1 MNIEIVCFLSG
12 FHLGV
17 VDRLLLVR
25 IAFLSSVLILVCSR
39 YYGLFFPITEP
50 LFRSRPDEFSLPRLS
65 WMGRSYVLARASLVV
80 VCLLALFGLGGPLLL
95 VLIVM
100 LFAALDFYT
109 ANFTPKIWPNLF
121 HLHVFGTL
129 CVLGELAPVFSP
141 SSPIS
146 FSCTT
151 ILLMRW
157 QVGLIYFFAGVVKV
171 IHGGI
176 DWALKAKSL
185 HFVVLTNGTR
195 LGRFLLSDFRSRR
208 AASIGALILELFLP
222 FLLFFPSLYPLF
234 AFLALSFHFATYG
247 MFGISFWHLWVFFP
261 ALFLLP

>member
-1 MNIEIVCFLSG
+1 MNIAHFLSG
-12 FHLGV
+12 FHLGI

-25 IAFLSSVLILVCSR
+25 ITFLSSVLILVCSR
-39 YYGLFFPITEP
+39 YYGLFFPRTEP
-50 LFRSRPDEFSLPRLS
+50 LFTAGPGDCPLPRLS
-65 WMGRSYVLARASLVV
+65 WMGRSYVLIRVSLVV
-80 VCLLALFGLGGPLLL
+80 ACLLALFGLGGPLLL
-95 VLIVM
+95 VLIV
-100 LFAALDFYT
+100 LSFAALDFYT

-129 CVLGELAPVFSP
+129 CVLGELAPVLSP
-141 SSPIS
+141 VSPIS
-146 FSCTT
+146 FSQTT
-151 ILLMRW
+151 IVLMQW
-157 QVGLIYFFAGVVKV
+157 QVGLIYFFAGVAKV

-208 AASIGALILELFLP
+208 AASIGALLLELLLP
-222 FLLFFPSLYPLF
+222 FLLFFPSLHPLF
-234 AFLALSFHFATYG
+234 AFLALSFHLATYG